1 MRISTLTGSLLASAV
16 LLLPLAGVASAADR
30 DCPDFSSQ
38 AEAQAALNS
47 RIGDPE
53 RLDRDDDGIACESE
67 FGEPAASDDSEDESD
82 EKSDEKSDEDDQVRV
97 VPKGS
102 VDTGD
107 GSAATG
113 STSMLL
119 ALTGAGALTAG
130 GALSVR
136 YARGTR

>member
-38 AEAQAALNS
+38 AEAQAALDS

-67 FGEPAASDDSEDESD
+67 FGEPAAASDDSED
-82 EKSDEKSDEDDQVRV
+82 KSDEKSDEDDQVRV

-113 STSMLL
+113 STPMLL

-130 GALSVR
+130 GALTVR
-136 YARGTR
+136 YARGSR